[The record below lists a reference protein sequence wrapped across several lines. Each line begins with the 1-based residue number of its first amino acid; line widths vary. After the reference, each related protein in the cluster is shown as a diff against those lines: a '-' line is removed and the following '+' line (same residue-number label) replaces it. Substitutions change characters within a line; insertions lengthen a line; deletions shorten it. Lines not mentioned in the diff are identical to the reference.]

1 MIKRIRTKI
10 GDVFCVK
17 VSESEKRYFRL
28 IAYDLTQL
36 NSDVIRVFKKAY
48 DMESNPLLSDVI
60 NDDIDFYAHCVTK
73 FGLKFSLWDKVGY
86 ITDVGDI
93 SRILF
98 KGTVDYGI
106 NKPGDEPIKVSHNWY
121 VWHINDD
128 VFTDVGELKGEYR
141 KADIGLVVNPYDI
154 VDRIKTGKY
163 QFAYP
168 DFE

>member
-17 VSESEKRYFRL
+17 VSESEKRYFQL

-73 FGLKFSLWDKVGY
+73 FGL
-86 ITDVGDI
+86 I
-93 SRILF
+93 
-98 KGTVDYGI
+98 
-106 NKPGDEPIKVSHNWY
+106 
-121 VWHINDD
+121 
-128 VFTDVGELKGEYR
+128 
-141 KADIGLVVNPYDI
+141 
-154 VDRIKTGKY
+154 
-163 QFAYP
+163 
-168 DFE
+168 